1 MIHSQTHLMSV
12 HHLILFKNQQNI
24 SVARKRKDVHM
35 QTKNE
40 EKVKTM
46 FVPKEHM
53 YETKLN

>member
-1 MIHSQTHLMSV
+1 M
-12 HHLILFKNQQNI
+12 

-35 QTKNE
+35 QTKRE